1 MTINTILIFLAAM
14 IVVSIFILMENRS
27 KRNRISPTNL
37 GEMPFI
43 IFKSILISLLTLTLM
58 AGSFLM
64 IGPQIFPIIGVS
76 FCLGIFFVFRKS
88 LLSLV
93 FFGYPLTFGLVS
105 AYIGFHELNNY
116 ANDSEF
122 WIALGIGS
130 LGTMLVF
137 LGFWKT
143 LFRPEAK

>member
-1 MTINTILIFLAAM
+1 MTMNSILIFLAAM

-27 KRNRISPTNL
+27 KRNRVSPNNL
-37 GEMPFI
+37 GEMRFRI
-43 IFKSILISLLTLTLM
+43 IKSILISLLTLTLM

-76 FCLGIFFVFRKS
+76 FCMGIFFIFRKS

-105 AYIGFHELNNY
+105 AYIGFYEMNNY

-130 LGTMLVF
+130 LGTILVF

-143 LFRPEAK
+143 LFRPEAN

>member
-1 MTINTILIFLAAM
+1 MTMNTILILLAAM
-14 IVVSIFILMENRS
+14 IVVSIFILVENRS
-27 KRNRISPTNL
+27 KRNRVSPTNL
-37 GEMPFI
+37 GELRFRI
-43 IFKSILISLLTLTLM
+43 IKSILISLLTLTLM

-76 FCLGIFFVFRKS
+76 FCLGIFLVFRKS

-122 WIALGIGS
+122 WIALAIGS

-143 LFRPEAK
+143 LFRPEAN

>member
-1 MTINTILIFLAAM
+1 M
-14 IVVSIFILMENRS
+14 
-27 KRNRISPTNL
+27 
-37 GEMPFI
+37 
-43 IFKSILISLLTLTLM
+43 
-58 AGSFLM
+58 
-64 IGPQIFPIIGVS
+64 
-76 FCLGIFFVFRKS
+76 GIFFVFRKS

-93 FFGYPLTFGLVS
+93 FLGYPLTFGLVS

-122 WIALGIGS
+122 WIALGIGA

-143 LFRPEAK
+143 LFRREAN

>member
-1 MTINTILIFLAAM
+1 
-14 IVVSIFILMENRS
+14 VVSIFILVENRS
-27 KRNRISPTNL
+27 KRNRVSPTNL

-43 IFKSILISLLTLTLM
+43 IIKSILIFLLTLTVL
-58 AGSFLM
+58 AGSFLL
-64 IGPQIFPIIGVS
+64 IGPQIVPIVAVS

-88 LLSLV
+88 FLSIV

-105 AYIGFHELNNY
+105 AYIGFHELNNFTN
-116 ANDSEF
+116 ASEF
-122 WIALGIGS
+122 WIALGIGA

-143 LFRPEAK
+143 LFRPEAN

>member
-1 MTINTILIFLAAM
+1 MTMNSILLFLAAM

-27 KRNRISPTNL
+27 KRNRVSSNNL
-37 GEMPFI
+37 GEMRFRI
-43 IFKSILISLLTLTLM
+43 IKSILISLLTLTLM

-143 LFRPEAK
+143 LFRPETK

>member
-1 MTINTILIFLAAM
+1 MTMNSILIFLAAM
-14 IVVSIFILMENRS
+14 IVVSIFILLENRS
-27 KRNRISPTNL
+27 KRNRVSPNYL
-37 GEMPFI
+37 GEVRFRI
-43 IFKSILISLLTLTLM
+43 IKSILISLLTLTLM

-64 IGPQIFPIIGVS
+64 IGPQIFSIIGVS

-88 LLSLV
+88 FLSLV

-105 AYIGFHELNNY
+105 AYIGFYEMNNY

-122 WIALGIGS
+122 WIAIGIGS

-143 LFRPEAK
+143 LFRPEAN